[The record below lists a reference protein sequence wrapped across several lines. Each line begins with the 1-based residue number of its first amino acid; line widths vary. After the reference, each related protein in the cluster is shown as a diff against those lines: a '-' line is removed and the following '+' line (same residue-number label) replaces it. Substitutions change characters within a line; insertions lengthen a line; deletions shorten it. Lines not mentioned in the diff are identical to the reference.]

1 MLVWLQMEGRP
12 RSGNIQ
18 DLVYTNLR
26 KRIINL
32 NLEPGRG
39 ISEKEVAVHYNV
51 SRTPVRET
59 FIHLAKEGLVQVIPQ
74 KETVVSLI
82 DFSRVEQEFFLRESL
97 EIAVLEHFIAKSKDQ
112 DFFELEKLIKM
123 QIAALDKNEYID
135 FVEHDDDFHRTFFR
149 AAGQELSWDVLQNM
163 SGHYH
168 RVRLLTIRLNG
179 IAGNIMEQH
188 TKLFAALKSK
198 DAKAA
203 RDNLKLHLNKI
214 ASEEKMLRA
223 EFPEYFV
230 RPNEGNVFEADF
242 AR

>member
-1 MLVWLQMEGRP
+1 MEAKLRP
-12 RSGNIQ
+12 GNIQ

-26 KRIINL
+26 KQIINL

-39 ISEKEVAVHYNV
+39 ISEKEIAEHYKV

-97 EIAVLEHFIAKSKDQ
+97 ETAVLEPFIARSQ
-112 DFFELEKLIKM
+112 DNDFTELDDLIKK
-123 QIAALDKNEYID
+123 QIAALDKDDYVN

-149 AAGQELSWDVLQNM
+149 AAGQDLSWDVLQNM

-168 RVRLLTIRLNG
+168 RVRLLTIRLKG
-179 IAGNIMEQH
+179 IAKDIVDQH
-188 TKLFAALKSK
+188 NKLLSALKTK
-198 DAKAA
+198 DPAAA
-203 RDNLKLHLNKI
+203 RDILKLHLHKI
-214 ASEEKMLRA
+214 AGEEKILRS
-223 EFPEYFV
+223 EFSEYFV
-230 RPNEGNVFEADF
+230 LPGENNTFEADF
-242 AR
+242 A